1 MVEIDQNAI
10 SEDILSGDDGV
21 GDDGLDLD
29 ENSPDELI
37 GGMDVVGED
46 FTVEETI
53 EGSGALQSTPH
64 ALELLQDINLDVVV
78 ELGRTRKPLRDI
90 LAFTPGNV
98 IELNSMVG
106 DSVDVLINDRLIAK
120 GEVVAFEER
129 LGVRITSIVTPE
141 DLIKKTMK

>member
-1 MVEIDQNAI
+1 MVEIDENTV
-10 SEDILSGDDGV
+10 SEDTLS

-29 ENSPDELI
+29 ENSPEELI

-53 EGSGALQSTPH
+53 EGTAALQGTPH

>member
-1 MVEIDQNAI
+1 MVEIDENTV
-10 SEDILSGDDGV
+10 SEDTLS

-29 ENSPDELI
+29 ENSPEELI

-53 EGSGALQSTPH
+53 EGTTALQSTPH

-120 GEVVAFEER
+120 GEVVAFEEQ

>member
-1 MVEIDQNAI
+1 MVEIDENTV
-10 SEDILSGDDGV
+10 SEDTLS

-29 ENSPDELI
+29 ENSPEELI

-53 EGSGALQSTPH
+53 EGTTALQSTPH

>member
-1 MVEIDQNAI
+1 MVEIDENTV
-10 SEDILSGDDGV
+10 SEDTLS

-29 ENSPDELI
+29 ENSPEELI

-53 EGSGALQSTPH
+53 EGTAALQSTPH

-120 GEVVAFEER
+120 GEVVAFEEQ

>member
-1 MVEIDQNAI
+1 MVEIDQNTI

-53 EGSGALQSTPH
+53 EGSAALQSTPH

-120 GEVVAFEER
+120 GEVVAFEEQ

>member
-1 MVEIDQNAI
+1 MNNLDKTNEQTKAYKANKMDGYSAKELFDNKVGFAYDDIIFLPGFID
-10 SEDILSGDDGV
+10 
-21 GDDGLDLD
+21 
-29 ENSPDELI
+29 
-37 GGMDVVGED
+37 
-46 FTVEETI
+46 F
-53 EGSGALQSTPH
+53 
-64 ALELLQDINLDVVV
+64 LLQDINLDVVV

>member
-1 MVEIDQNAI
+1 VVEIDENTV
-10 SEDILSGDDGV
+10 SEDTLS

-29 ENSPDELI
+29 ENSPEELI

-53 EGSGALQSTPH
+53 EGTAALQSTPH

>member
-1 MVEIDQNAI
+1 MVEIDENTV
-10 SEDILSGDDGV
+10 SEDTLS

-29 ENSPDELI
+29 ENSPEELI

-53 EGSGALQSTPH
+53 EGTAALQSTPH